1 MAVISVLPTVSPFVP
16 NHCNFG
22 ARYARLASQ
31 RQDGL
36 ERVYNTGV
44 SIIGSCLDTI
54 ASVRG
59 VERVARAERYG
70 GEDIQDFGGDSEGSQ
85 GSQVDT
91 FYTLVSEN
99 KRGIFLFPDICFD
112 SNGHLYIWS
121 YMEIRARPV

>member
-91 FYTLVSEN
+91 FYTLTLQADVN
-99 KRGIFLFPDICFD
+99 KLLPTSFT
-112 SNGHLYIWS
+112 SAAT
-121 YMEIRARPV
+121 RAHQPEAD